1 VQLTFIDWLIMLVYF
16 VFVLGI
22 GFALKRY
29 MRTSNDFFLAG
40 RSIPAWICGL
50 AFISANL
57 GAQEV
62 IGMGASGAKYGIATS
77 HFYWIGAVPAM
88 VFVGIFMMP
97 FYYGSKARSVPEFLR
112 LRFDE
117 KTRGLNAILFA
128 VMTVFSSGISMYAM
142 ALLIQNLHVFDAL
155 FQAAGIPLGWIF
167 HVSIAVS
174 AVIVLAYIF
183 LGGLTSAIYNE
194 VLQFFLIVAG
204 FLPLVWI
211 GLKHV
216 GGWTGI
222 KAALGPAYTHSWRG
236 MEHASTNPLG
246 VEWFS
251 LVMGLGFV
259 LSFGYWC
266 TDFLVI
272 QRAMAA
278 DSEESARKVPL
289 IAAIPK
295 MFFPFLVILPGL
307 IAISV
312 PTVETHLAGSN
323 TAVSRAAPPSA
334 NTQAVIEQTGENKGD
349 VQAVAAE
356 GRGLIPV
363 KVNAITG
370 KPVIDE
376 NGKPVLNY
384 DLAIPNMLLRYFPTG
399 ILGLGLTA
407 LLASF
412 MSGMAGNVTAF
423 NTVWTYDIYQSYIR
437 KHETDEH
444 YLWMGRAATVG
455 GILLSIAAAYTVTN
469 FNNIMDA
476 LQMVFAFVNAPLFAT
491 FLLGMFWKR
500 ATGHAA
506 FSGLLAGV
514 LAGLAHIGLTLP
526 AGQGVSVKGG
536 WLGVIH
542 RYPSEMA
549 QNFWT
554 AIWAFVVCLSVTFAV
569 SLFTREREEHEL
581 VGLVYSLTPK
591 LEEAHM
597 PLWKRPITLAVVV
610 LAMAVALNLIFA

>member
-77 HFYWIGAVPAM
+77 HFYWIGAIPAM

-128 VMTVFSSGISMYAM
+128 IMTVFSSGISMYAM
-142 ALLIQNLHVFDAL
+142 ALLIQNLHMLDSL
-155 FQAAGIPLGWIF
+155 FLAAGIPLSWIF
-167 HVSIAVS
+167 HVSIIIS

-216 GGWTGI
+216 GGWNGI
-222 KAALGPAYTHSWRG
+222 KHTLGPTYTHSWRG
-236 MEHASTNPLG
+236 MEHANTNPLG

-278 DSEESARKVPL
+278 DSEESARKVPM

-312 PTVETHLAGSN
+312 PTVQDHLSGQSS
-323 TAVSRAAPPSA
+323 TVSRAAPQSNTSA
-334 NTQAVIEQTGENKGD
+334 AIAQTTENKGD
-349 VQAVAAE
+349 VRATAME

-370 KPVIDE
+370 RPVVDQD
-376 NGKPVLNY
+376 GKPVLNY

-437 KHETDEH
+437 KNETDAH
-444 YLWMGRAATVG
+444 YLWMGRVATVG
-455 GILLSIAAAYTVTN
+455 GILLSIGAAYTVTN

-491 FLLGMFWKR
+491 FLAGMFWKR

-514 LAGLAHIGLTLP
+514 LAGLGHIGLTLP
-526 AGQGVSVKGG
+526 VGEGVSVKGG
-536 WLGVIH
+536 WLGVVH

-554 AIWAFVVCLSVTFAV
+554 AIWAFVVCMLVTLVV
-569 SLFTREREEHEL
+569 SKLTKPRAEREL

-591 LEEAHM
+591 PEEKDL
-597 PLWKRPITLAVVV
+597 PWWKRPVTLAVVV